1 MAIKYLLDTNVL
13 SEPLKQNP
21 QMTVLERIRTHS
33 AEIAT
38 ASVVW
43 HELWYGMHR
52 MAPSR
57 KKDAIQEYLL
67 RLETSSMRV
76 LPYDEVAAAKRKRLS
91 NPPLRVVADQGNAV
105 FFQFQGK
112 SSWSRLLGQVGNF
125 SSTSQ
130 RYAKGSTPLSLQ
142 VSMML

>member
-1 MAIKYLLDTNVL
+1 VAIRYLLDTNVL

-67 RLETSSMRV
+67 RLEASSMSV
-76 LPYDEVAAAKRKRLS
+76 LPYDEVAAAKHGAER
-91 NPPLRVVADQGNAV
+91 
-105 FFQFQGK
+105 
-112 SSWSRLLGQVGNF
+112 SRLEQMGKTPAFADGQIAAIAQVHGLVLATRNVQDF
-125 SSTSQ
+125 SLFCDL
-130 RYAKGSTPLSLQ
+130 PLENWWTCG
-142 VSMML
+142 